1 MTETLSV
8 LDHLDAVEAILK
20 TAGFDVYLID
30 VDVKIPAY
38 PYVVLWAPRIVPD
51 GVTLCGA
58 RTVIDTSLMVT
69 VAADSARN
77 VLVAQSKCRTIL
89 DGARLTVPGRMVEPL
104 VLIGGQGAVPDR
116 DVVVPGTG
124 RHPVFAVDEWRL
136 VSTPTS

>member
-1 MTETLSV
+1 MTATPSV
-8 LDHLDAVEAILK
+8 LDHLEAVEAILK

-30 VDVKIPAY
+30 VTAKIPAY
-38 PYVVLWAPRIVPD
+38 PYVVLWGPATVPI

-58 RTVIDTSLMVT
+58 REIVDTSLMVT

-77 VLVAQSKCRTIL
+77 VLVAQAKCRAVL
-89 DGARLTVPGRMVEPL
+89 GGARLTVPGRVVAPL
-104 VLIGGQGAVPDR
+104 VLIDGQGATPDR